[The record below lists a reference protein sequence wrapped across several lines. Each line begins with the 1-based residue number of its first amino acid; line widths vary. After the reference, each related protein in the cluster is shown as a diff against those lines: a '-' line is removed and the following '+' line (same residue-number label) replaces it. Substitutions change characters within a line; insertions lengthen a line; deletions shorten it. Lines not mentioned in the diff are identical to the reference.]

1 MNIAQPFI
9 RRPIATTMLMIG
21 ITLLGAVA
29 YRQLPVASLPSVDSP
44 TIQVI
49 ALFPG
54 ADIASARFKSRMSA
68 VSVISNSSCP
78 GARPVSKRI

>member
-29 YRQLPVASLPSVDSP
+29 YRRLPVDSLPSVDFP
-44 TIQVI
+44 TI
-49 ALFPG
+49 
-54 ADIASARFKSRMSA
+54 
-68 VSVISNSSCP
+68 
-78 GARPVSKRI
+78 